1 MRLADDERARVPFAL
16 VGVLL
21 LVGSST
27 FAASLASPKAGVVD
41 DSVDVAMDRADA
53 ETTAALRVA
62 VREASRA
69 AAADPVTT
77 PANTT
82 VGRALGRN
90 RTFRNYLRLRI
101 ALSAREALST
111 VEHRRGSA
119 VARASLPPVSAVG
132 LEPALRDV
140 SVTRADGG
148 RSLTVVVRNV
158 SLLAARDGRVV
169 AERTVSRRV
178 TVRVPVLAL
187 HDRTAEFQRRLN
199 RSPVYAPGLKRRA
212 TAGLLAV
219 AEARGLAQHAGAPVD
234 NVLAN
239 RHVELSTN
247 AGVLAA
253 QRASFGRTDPDAARG
268 VRAATLRTGLSD
280 ALSPSG
286 GGEATARI
294 VGTAPRPNPQN
305 SSSLSTQTFSAS
317 VGGTA
322 DDAFLAV
329 LGAESQPDDSPGDA
343 PTLGRVLR
351 DGYTADLTV
360 VSAVT
365 DVDEGR
371 KPAPN
376 APDVPDG
383 SGEAGGWTLV
393 GEDVD
398 TDTSVFVLEDV
409 APPTVGVGERAFET
423 TARRVAVRHTVSRT
437 WVRNGTRRTTTGSW
451 TDAYRVRVAVVASLR
466 SLPVPDRPVTPL
478 FERGGALSGANLA
491 GVPRLA
497 SAELAD
503 RGGADAIAR
512 RTALDA
518 GGDGDG
524 SALGASTT
532 HVGGRPE
539 NLRQWVYTDVAR
551 LRERVRN
558 VSVEVTARDAAT
570 GHANAAAE
578 LAAAVRARRA
588 QLVDAPAEYD
598 GVADR
603 ARVAARAAYIDR
615 VLAALDDRAAAAGG
629 RNDRLREALASRGV
643 DPDAVRAALASSA
656 VEDDRAASADAAT
669 ADASGADADAFVP
682 DGDPAYLSL
691 SSVDGAAVDGVADD
705 AAYTPL
711 AARNTNLFTLP
722 YGDLADAVVGAVF
735 GGDRVSLRTAGRAL
749 VAADRT
755 LAVRE
760 DPTLRD
766 RRNAL
771 AEAVDRSLVAV
782 RLRAVIAVRRET
794 TLTREESAD
803 AVDVA
808 LARWEGPG
816 ARAVAASNGSLAA
829 AVASEAGVESDTT
842 RDRLATALRVEL
854 REATTVPGVR
864 VSEAAVNDTA
874 SRTRTLATELA
885 TETASRGA
893 DRLTGRVLNGT
904 LGSVP
909 AGLPLSPTLN
919 PWVATTNLWV
929 VEARGAYARFAVSA
943 GGGAVP
949 TTYVRDGSVVRLDA
963 DGDGSREVVGSN
975 ERIGFEVRTV
985 AVAVVPPAGNGVG
998 DIGGDAVE
1006 ASPAWSGAAPGPRCD
1021 TPTGRCP
1028 RE

>member
-27 FAASLASPKAGVVD
+27 FAASLASPNAGVVD

-62 VREASRA
+62 VREAARA

-101 ALSAREALST
+101 ALSAREAVST

-119 VARASLPPVSAVG
+119 VARALLQPVPAVG
-132 LEPALRDV
+132 LEPALRNV
-140 SVTRADGG
+140 SVARADGG

-158 SLLAARDGRVV
+158 SLVAARDGRVV

-280 ALSPSG
+280 AFSTSA
-286 GGEATARI
+286 GGEATERI
-294 VGTAPRPNPQN
+294 VGAAPPPNPSPP
-305 SSSLSTQTFSAS
+305 SSPLSTQTFSAS
-317 VGGTA
+317 VDGTA

-329 LGAESQPDDSPGDA
+329 LGDGNEGGDGSPGDA

-351 DGYTADLTV
+351 DGYAADLTV

-365 DVDEGR
+365 DADEGR

-376 APDVPDG
+376 APGAPDG

-393 GEDVD
+393 DEDVD
-398 TDTSVFVLEDV
+398 TDTSVFVLEDA
-409 APPTVGVGERAFET
+409 APPAVGIGERAFET
-423 TARRVAVRHTVSRT
+423 TARRVVARHTVSRT
-437 WVRNGTRRTTTGSW
+437 WVRNGTQRTTTGRW
-451 TDAYRVRVAVVASLR
+451 TDDYRVRVAVVASLR
-466 SLPVPDRPVTPL
+466 SLPGPDRPVTPL
-478 FERGGALSGANLA
+478 FERGGALSGPNLA
-491 GVPRLA
+491 AVPRLA

-503 RGGADAIAR
+503 SGGADAVAR
-512 RTALDA
+512 RTALDV
-518 GGDGDG
+518 GGDGDED
-524 SALGASTT
+524 ALVASTT
-532 HVGGRPE
+532 HVGDRPDS
-539 NLRQWVYTDVAR
+539 LREWVYTDVAR

-570 GHANAAAE
+570 GHANAAAD

-588 QLVDAPAEYD
+588 ELVDAPTEYD

-603 ARVAARAAYIDR
+603 ARAAAREAYVDR
-615 VLAALDDRAAAAGG
+615 VLAALDERAAAAGG

-643 DPDAVRAALASSA
+643 DPDAVRAVLASSA
-656 VEDDRAASADAAT
+656 VEDDRAVSADAAT
-669 ADASGADADAFVP
+669 AAADADAFVP

-711 AARNTNLFTLP
+711 GAQNTNLFTLP
-722 YGDLADAVVGAVF
+722 YGDLADAVAGAVF

-755 LAVRE
+755 LAVRP
-760 DPTLRD
+760 DSTLRD

-771 AEAVDRSLVAV
+771 AEEVDRSLVAV
-782 RLRAVIAVRRET
+782 RLRAAIAVRRET

-803 AVDVA
+803 AVDAA

-829 AVASEAGVESDTT
+829 AVASEAGVESDAG

-854 REATTVPGVR
+854 REATTAPGVR
-864 VSEAAVNDTA
+864 VSEAAVNGTA
-874 SRTRTLATELA
+874 SRTRTLAAELA
-885 TETASRGA
+885 TEAASRGA
-893 DRLTGRVLNGT
+893 DRLTDRVLNGT

-929 VEARGAYARFAVSA
+929 IEARGAYARFAVSA

-949 TTYVRDGSVVRLDA
+949 TTYVRDGSVVRVDV

-985 AVAVVPPAGNGVG
+985 AVAVVPPAGSGVG

-1028 RE
+1028 PE

>member
-27 FAASLASPKAGVVD
+27 FAASLASPGAGVVD

-62 VREASRA
+62 VRDAAEA

-82 VGRALGRN
+82 VGRALDGN
-90 RTFRNYLRLRI
+90 RTFRDYLRLRI

-111 VEHRRGSA
+111 VEHRRGDA
-119 VARASLPPVSAVG
+119 VARASLPAVSETGVR
-132 LEPALRDV
+132 PALHDV
-140 SVTRADGG
+140 SVSPVDGG
-148 RSLTVVVRNV
+148 RSLTATVRNV
-158 SLLAARDGRVV
+158 SLVAARNGRVV

-178 TVRVPVLAL
+178 TVVVPVLAL
-187 HDRTAEFQRRLN
+187 HDRTADFQRRLN
-199 RSPVYAPGLKRRA
+199 RSPVYAPGLKRRT

-234 NVLAN
+234 NVVAN

-253 QRASFGRTDPDAARG
+253 QRASFGRADPDAGRG

-280 ALSPSG
+280 ALPSVVG
-286 GGEATARI
+286 GRATDRLVDA
-294 VGTAPRPNPQN
+294 APRPNP
-305 SSSLSTQTFSAS
+305 SPPPLSTQTFSAS

-322 DDAFLAV
+322 DDAFLAL
-329 LGAESQPDDSPGDA
+329 LGDGGGNGA
-343 PTLGRVLR
+343 PTLDSLRR
-351 DGYTADLTV
+351 DGYTTDQTV

-365 DVDEGR
+365 DADEGR
-371 KPAPN
+371 KPAPDPPS
-376 APDVPDG
+376 A
-383 SGEAGGWTLV
+383 SGESSEWTLV
-393 GEDVD
+393 DEDLSAEV
-398 TDTSVFVLEDV
+398 SVGAAE
-409 APPTVGVGERAFET
+409 APASPPAVGVGERAFET
-423 TARRVAVRHTVSRT
+423 TARRVVVRRTVSRT
-437 WVRNGTRRTTTGSW
+437 WARNGTRRATTARWHDS
-451 TDAYRVRVAVVASLR
+451 YRVRVAVVASLR
-466 SLPVPDRPVTPL
+466 PLPGPDRPVTPL
-478 FERGGALSGANLA
+478 FDRGGALSGPNLA
-491 GVPRLA
+491 GVPRA
-497 SAELAD
+497 TREALAD
-503 RGGADAIAR
+503 RGGADAVAR
-512 RTALDA
+512 RAALDA
-518 GGDGDG
+518 GRDGDGDVG
-524 SALGASTT
+524 VPGASTG
-532 HVGGRPE
+532 HLGERPE
-539 NLRQWVYTDVAR
+539 ALRGWVYADVAG

-558 VSVEVTARDAAT
+558 VSVEVAARDAAT

-588 QLVDAPAEYD
+588 ELVDAPAEYD

-603 ARVAARAAYIDR
+603 TRVAARAAYLDR
-615 VLAALDDRAAAAGG
+615 VLAALDERAAAAGG
-629 RNDRLREALASRGV
+629 RNDRLRDALASRDV
-643 DPDAVRAALASSA
+643 DADAVRRALAS
-656 VEDDRAASADAAT
+656 RAAENDSDAVDPVNPADP
-669 ADASGADADAFVP
+669 DAFVP

-691 SSVDGAAVDGVADD
+691 SGVGGAGVDGVADG
-705 AAYTPL
+705 ATYTPL

-722 YGDLADAVVGAVF
+722 YGDLADSVVGAVF
-735 GGDRVSLRTAGRAL
+735 GGGGVSLRTAGRAL

-760 DPTLRD
+760 DATLRGRRD
-766 RRNAL
+766 RL
-771 AEAVDRSLVAV
+771 AAEVDRSLTAV
-782 RLRAVIAVRRET
+782 RLRAAIAVRRET
-794 TLTREESAD
+794 TLTRRESAE

-808 LARWEGPG
+808 LARWDGPG
-816 ARAVAASNGSLAA
+816 GRAVAASNGSLAA
-829 AVASEAGVESDTT
+829 AVAAEADVEDGAA

-854 REATTVPGVR
+854 RGATTAPGVR
-864 VSEAAVNDTA
+864 VPEAAANDTA
-874 SRTRTLATELA
+874 SRTRTLATELT
-885 TETASRGA
+885 TEAASRGA
-893 DRLTGRVLNGT
+893 DRLTDRALNGT

-919 PWVATTNLWV
+919 PWVATTNLWI

-949 TTYVRDGSVVRLDA
+949 TTYVRDGSVVRLDV

-975 ERIGFEVRTV
+975 GRIGFEVRTV
-985 AVAVVPPAGNGVG
+985 VVAVVPPAGNGVG
-998 DIGGDAVE
+998 DVDGDAFE